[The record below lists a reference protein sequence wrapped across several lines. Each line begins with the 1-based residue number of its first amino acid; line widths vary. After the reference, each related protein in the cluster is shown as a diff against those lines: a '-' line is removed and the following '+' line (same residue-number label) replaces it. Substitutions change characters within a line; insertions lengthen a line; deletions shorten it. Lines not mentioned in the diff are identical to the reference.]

1 MHYEF
6 PAGLIKVPEEYR
18 TVPLIPA
25 PGLSILDISE
35 VKKMK
40 VSLAGALLSTTI
52 LQAVE

>member
-18 TVPLIPA
+18 TAPLIPA

-52 LQAVE
+52 LKAVE